1 MLSRDYPLG
10 LKIKGEEETMKRINL
25 LSIIVLLAFFS
36 LSLMAQS
43 YDYKEMS
50 MDEYK
55 AELVK
60 WQKCETDNAAKIAEE
75 EAQIAALKTEAA
87 ALDAQIETAWNEIYA
102 LLGTDKAGY
111 QGYLDQLKGLENDLS
126 GFVALSP
133 EDIYARKGELQ
144 AFKDR
149 LAALKND
156 KKSLTTEAQG
166 YISRIENL
174 IAQAE
179 EKGKPTAAG
188 MYEVVRGDYLW
199 KIAGMSDIYGD
210 PYAWMK
216 IYTYNRDQIND
227 PNLIYPKQVFR
238 IARMA
243 GPDEYWV
250 ERGEFL
256 SGIAGKLMGS
266 TFQWQK
272 LYDANKSII
281 DDPNLIYPHMVLK
294 VPR

>member
-1 MLSRDYPLG
+1 
-10 LKIKGEEETMKRINL
+10 
-25 LSIIVLLAFFS
+25 
-36 LSLMAQS
+36 MAQS
-43 YDYKEMS
+43 YDYKQMS

-55 AELVK
+55 AELAK

-87 ALDAQIETAWNEIYA
+87 ELDAQIEAEWNEIYTM
-102 LLGTDKAGY
+102 LGTDKAGY
-111 QGYLDQLKGLENDLS
+111 QAYMDQMKTLENDLS

-133 EDIYARKGELQ
+133 EDIYTRKGELQ
-144 AFKDR
+144 TFKDR
-149 LAALKND
+149 LAELKKN
-156 KKSLTTEAQG
+156 KISLSSEAQG

-179 EKGKPTAAG
+179 EKGKPAAAG

-199 KIAGMSDIYGD
+199 RIAKMPDIYGD